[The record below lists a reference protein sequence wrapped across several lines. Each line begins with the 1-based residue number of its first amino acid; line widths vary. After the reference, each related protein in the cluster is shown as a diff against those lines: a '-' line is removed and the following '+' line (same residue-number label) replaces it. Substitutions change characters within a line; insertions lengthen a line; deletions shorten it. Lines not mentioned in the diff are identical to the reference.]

1 MDRLDAMR
9 AFAAVAD
16 RGSFAE
22 AARYLR
28 LSPAAVTRAVA
39 QLEGELGLVLL
50 QRTTRSVRLT
60 ERGAVYLDACK
71 QVFADVE
78 RGERLARGEDAEPRG
93 ALTVAAPLL
102 FGRLHVLPIVEA
114 LLAAHPALSIRLMLS
129 DRVVHLVEEGIDV
142 AVRIAALADS
152 ALIAI
157 KLGEVQRVLV
167 ASPDYLAARGS
178 PQTPAALAQHDVIAF
193 EGMDATND
201 WRFGPAG
208 KTTVR
213 VDPRLAVNSADAAI
227 AAAEAGFGITRALSY
242 QVRESVE
249 KGRLRLVLHHA
260 APPAVPISV
269 VHPARRFGATN
280 LAAFVAAARNYFRA
294 HPVMPLEEGTARS
307 PAKKPASGIAKP
319 RRKSP

>member
-1 MDRLDAMR
+1 MDRLTAMR

-39 QLEGELGLVLL
+39 QLEDQLGLVLL

-60 ERGAVYLDACK
+60 ERGAAYLDSCR
-71 QVFADVE
+71 QVFADIE
-78 RGERLARGEDAEPRG
+78 HGEKLARGENAEPRG

-114 LLAAHPALSIRLMLS
+114 LLRAHPALSIRLMLS

-152 ALIAI
+152 ALIAT

-167 ASPDYLAARGS
+167 ASPNYLDAHGT

-201 WRFGPAG
+201 WYFGPPG
-208 KTTVR
+208 KTMVR
-213 VDPRLAVNSADAAI
+213 VEPRLAVNSADAAI

-242 QVRESVE
+242 QVRESIE
-249 KGRLRLVLHHA
+249 KGRLRLVLQSA
-260 APPAVPISV
+260 APPPVPISV
-269 VHPARRFGATN
+269 VHSARRLGATN
-280 LAAFVAAARNYFRA
+280 LAAFVTAARDYFRT
-294 HPVMPLEEGTARS
+294 HPVMPLLEGTARS
-307 PAKKPASGIAKP
+307 PVQKPASGVAKP
-319 RRKSP
+319 KRKSP